1 LIRVDRIVG
10 APPQPIGMP
19 GAEDRS
25 ERVDLWAAVIA
36 EGLRATR
43 LTAPRD

>member
-1 LIRVDRIVG
+1 MRVDRIVG
-10 APPQPIGMP
+10 TPPQPIGMP

-25 ERVDLWAAVIA
+25 ERVDLRAAVIA
-36 EGLRATR
+36 EGLRAAR